1 MMGVQYMI
9 CHWVINRTD
18 PQNLLSTTLD
28 ILLQKGYGNEHDQ
41 WMTKTNLE
49 YAKEAIQ
56 DYWTQ
61 LSRRNL

>member
-1 MMGVQYMI
+1 MI

-61 LSRRNL
+61 LSR